1 MSRSLSRQIPL
12 AFSLLS
18 AGPAAQVD
26 DGYSLLDLNAL
37 VTQGREGCLAFVVTG
52 DSMRDDILPGYIV
65 FIDPNREPRNGSTV
79 AVSVN
84 NETCIKL
91 FEREQQR
98 LYLVPKNGE
107 FPTKEVKPSDNFH
120 ILGVVTSHLA
130 VY

>member
-18 AGPAAQVD
+18 AGPAAEMD
-26 DGYSLLDLNAL
+26 EGYALLDVNAL
-37 VTQGREGCLAFVVTG
+37 ITQGREGCVAFVVTG
-52 DSMRDDILPGYIV
+52 DSMRPDILPGYIV
-65 FIDPNREPRNGSTV
+65 FIDPNREPLNGNTV

-91 FEREQQR
+91 FEQDQRR
-98 LYLVPKNGE
+98 LYLVPKNGDY
-107 FPTKEVKPSDNFH
+107 PITEVKASDSFH
-120 ILGVVTSHLA
+120 ILGVVMSHLA